1 MEVSIFPLPEVRALK
16 SRFVEA
22 RLHAD
27 TKVDVLKARI
37 AGLVET
43 VARAAAQPIYV
54 AMDPAT
60 EKELGRFGRAV
71 LASESDKFVMFLEA
85 MVNELH

>member
-1 MEVSIFPLPEVRALK
+1 MEVSIFPLPEVRAQK

-27 TKVDVLKARI
+27 TKDEVLKARI

-43 VARAAAQPIYV
+43 VARSSAQPIYV
-54 AMDPAT
+54 AMDPVT
-60 EKELGRFGRAV
+60 EQELGRFGRAV
-71 LASESDKFVMFLEA
+71 LASESDKFVAFLEA
-85 MVNELH
+85 MVSELR